1 MADNRSDDQLL
12 AIIWNYLAIESAP
25 KHAEVIIA
33 DGTKDINV
41 AHLAAE
47 LYGMSFAPLIV
58 LSGGEQPGSDMSK
71 ADAMAKIAR
80 SYDVPE
86 TAIIKDASATN
97 TTQVITN
104 AQTFLLAQGAS
115 LKTVILVDT
124 PYMSR
129 TLLATAQAQWKG
141 DQPEFISRHESTPLA
156 EYSLRHGR
164 GETIRDV
171 LGNFQR
177 LRSYAKKGYQAE
189 QIIPPE
195 VQTAYEAMI
204 WRGHKSR

>member
-1 MADNRSDDQLL
+1 MDNRSDDQLL
-12 AIIWNYLAIESAP
+12 TIIWNYLAIEAAP
-25 KHAEVIIA
+25 KHADVIIA

-47 LYGMSFAPLIV
+47 LYGMSFAPTMV
-58 LSGGEQPGSDMSK
+58 FSGGGQPGSDMTI
-71 ADAMAKIAR
+71 ADAMTKIAR
-80 SYDVPE
+80 AYDVPE
-86 TAIIKDASATN
+86 SAIIKDPQAVN
-97 TTQVITN
+97 TTQVITH
-104 AQTFLLAQGAS
+104 AQALLAEQGITP
-115 LKTVILVDT
+115 KTVILADA

-141 DQPEFISRHESTPLA
+141 DQPEFISRHESTSLP

-164 GETIRDV
+164 GETIRDI

-189 QIIPPE
+189 QVIPAE
-195 VQTAYEAMI
+195 VQTAYDAMI

>member
-1 MADNRSDDQLL
+1 MDNRSDDQLL

-25 KHAEVIIA
+25 KHADVIIA
-33 DGTKDINV
+33 DGTKDVNV
-41 AHLAAE
+41 AHLATE
-47 LYGMSFAPLIV
+47 LYSMSFAPTIIM
-58 LSGGEQPGSDMSK
+58 SGGEQPNSDMTI
-71 ADAMAKIAR
+71 ADAMTKIAR
-80 SYDVPE
+80 AYDVPE
-86 TAIIKDASATN
+86 SAIIKDVSAKN

-104 AQTFLLAQGAS
+104 AQALLYERGITP
-115 LKTVILVDT
+115 KTVILVDA

-141 DQPEFISRHESTPLA
+141 ELPEFISRHESTSLP

-164 GETIRDV
+164 GETIRDI

-177 LRSYAKKGYQAE
+177 LRSYAKKGFQSE
-189 QIIPPE
+189 QIIPE
-195 VQTAYEAMI
+195 NVQIAYDALI